1 MLAHDWALTWIVTPE
16 EVIETEVKRPQPTG
30 LDWERIRP
38 EQWQTIPILRRLR
51 EAQESG

>member
-1 MLAHDWALTWIVTPE
+1 VTTVHPLQVVEPERLPMLAHDWALTWIVTPE

-38 EQWQTIPILRRLR
+38 E
-51 EAQESG
+51 